1 MLSKL
6 LRARPPN
13 DIRDA
18 PGSTR
23 SIAKDRLNAA
33 LSRDRYD
40 LLSPSVVDSL
50 ERDILTAISR
60 HLEVDSEFHELEIR
74 RLKDS
79 FYLVASIRVQA
90 MPRWSAV
97 S

>member
-6 LRARPPN
+6 LRARTPN

-18 PGSTR
+18 PGNTR

-33 LSRDRYD
+33 LSQDRYD
-40 LLSPSVVDSL
+40 LLSPAVLDSL
-50 ERDILTAISR
+50 ERDMLSAISR
-60 HLEVDSEFHELEIR
+60 HLKVDSEFHELEIR

-79 FYLVASIRVQA
+79 FYLVASVRVRA